1 MLRAMATQEDV
12 RRIALSLP
20 GAREEKGYFAFSV
33 TSKGKEK
40 GFAWV
45 WRERVHPKK
54 ARVPQPRV
62 LAVRTSGLDQ
72 KEMLIASHPDVYFTE
87 PHYNG
92 FPAVLIR
99 LEAIDA
105 GELEAVLINAWRC
118 LAPPALCDALEPDG
132 KRPPGSVSPRRAG
145 AESGALRRRP
155 PKK

>member
-1 MLRAMATQEDV
+1 MATQEDV

-20 GAREEKGYFAFSV
+20 GAREGKDHFAFSV
-33 TSKGKEK
+33 ASKGKDR

-72 KEMLIASHPDVYFTE
+72 KEMLIAANPDVYFTE

-92 FPAVLIR
+92 FPAVLVR

-105 GELEAVLINAWRC
+105 GELEAVLIDAWRC
-118 LAPPALCDALEPDG
+118 LAPPALRDALDEAPG
-132 KRPPGSVSPRRAG
+132 AKRPAAR
-145 AESGALRRRP
+145 SGALRRRP